1 MMGYR
6 KFEIILF
13 SEETSKVRRVKLH
26 GFLCALLISV
36 YILSVGM
43 LTWTEW
49 DYSMMRSKVQQI
61 AELERENE
69 EQRTEL
75 LQMSGRVMKIV
86 QVLDEI
92 RAIDD
97 EDEIILNLEK
107 AYGDIQV
114 QHMNNPGS
122 DLGMPHQITTVD
134 YDDLAGCMNSVL
146 AYVGNEIDGR
156 GSGGKQIARR
166 VGHIRSASAD
176 QRYDAVPMSGT
187 GSKESIIK
195 KVRAIAIELGIAPRL
210 ALSMAKVESGF
221 DPRAV
226 SPKGA
231 IGVLQL
237 IPFFVCQEYEVSP
250 EMLFDPE
257 VNIRIGLSYMKSLLE
272 RFDENL
278 DLSLAAYNAGAKRV
292 VKAGYDIP
300 PIEET
305 RDYVKKVKEAMR
317 EGRVDLSTPP
327 TDGRQNSAAREPS

>member
-1 MMGYR
+1 MGCWN
-6 KFEIILF
+6 FEIIIF
-13 SEETSKVRRVKLH
+13 PEETSRVRRVKLH
-26 GFLCALLISV
+26 GFLCVLLISL
-36 YILSVGM
+36 YFLCGGM
-43 LTWTEW
+43 VAWAVW
-49 DYSMMRSKVQQI
+49 DYSMMRSKVHQI

-69 EQRTEL
+69 QQRAEL
-75 LQMSGRVMKIV
+75 VQLSGRVVKIV
-86 QVLDEI
+86 RVLDDI

-97 EDEIILNLEK
+97 EDDIILDLEK
-107 AYGDIQV
+107 TYDDIHA
-114 QHMNNPGS
+114 QHVNDQGS
-122 DLGMPHQITTVD
+122 DTGVPQRSTSVK
-134 YDDLAGCMNSVL
+134 YDDLADSANSVL
-146 AYVGNEIDGR
+146 AYVGNEIGVR

-166 VGHIRSASAD
+166 VGRIVTASAN
-176 QRYDAVPMSGT
+176 QRYDAAPMSGT

-278 DLSLAAYNAGAKRV
+278 DLSLAAYNAGATRV

-305 RDYVKKVKEAMR
+305 RDYVKKVKEAMK
-317 EGRVDLSTPP
+317 EERVDLSTPP
-327 TDGRQNSAAREPS
+327 TGGRQNSAAKEPS